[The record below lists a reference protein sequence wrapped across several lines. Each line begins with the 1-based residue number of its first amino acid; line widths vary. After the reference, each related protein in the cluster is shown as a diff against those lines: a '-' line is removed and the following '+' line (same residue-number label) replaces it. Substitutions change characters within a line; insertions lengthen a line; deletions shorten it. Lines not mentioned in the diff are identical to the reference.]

1 MRLRFP
7 CLRGETWGTRRTKAV
22 ELRSI
27 PHPAASRRG
36 WGTRFFCDGFEVGE
50 GGADLVGEAADFEVV
65 GFFAFAFEDESA
77 GFGAV
82 GVEAVAFGAAAAD
95 AVGTVAE
102 VHEALAEAG
111 LGTVGRA
118 DLLDVGDGA
127 EVGVVDEVVDDLI
140 VGAAGVLFGVG
151 G

>member
-1 MRLRFP
+1 LV
-7 CLRGETWGTRRTKAV
+7 AV
-22 ELRSI
+22 F
-27 PHPAASRRG
+27 G
-36 WGTRFFCDGFEVGE
+36 GGFEVGE
-50 GGADLVGEAADFEVV
+50 GGADLVGEAADLEVV
-65 GFFAFAFEDESA
+65 GFLDLAFEDEAA

-82 GVEAVAFGAAAAD
+82 GVEAVALFAAAAD
-95 AVGTVAE
+95 AGGTVAE

-111 LGTVGRA
+111 LGAVGRA

-127 EVGVVDEVVDDLI
+127 EVGVVDEVIDDLV